1 MAAGSEQS
9 DDFKQHRPLF
19 DAVGRGKWDTAKAY
33 LDQHPDAVRARSN
46 VSNNTPL
53 HIAVSAGHLH
63 IVEELVQLLEE
74 ADLLSQQTEDG
85 FTVLALSIRTGHIP
99 IAKCLIRK
107 NRELVT
113 VVHEIESLP
122 VVHAVNVSH
131 FQMARY
137 LYSVT
142 PREALTFRD
151 NGWIGADLI
160 VNCIRRNMFGKDST
174 NSLPIDLSMRLVLRF
189 VL

>member
-9 DDFKQHRPLF
+9 GDFKQHRRLF

-46 VSNNTPL
+46 ASNNTPL

-63 IVEELVQLLEE
+63 IVEELVQLMTGE
-74 ADLLSQQTEDG
+74 DLLIQQIDG
-85 FTVLALSIRTGHIP
+85 FTVLALSIRTGDIP

-113 VVHEIESLP
+113 VVHEIESLL

-131 FQMARY
+131 FQMGRY

-142 PREALTFRD
+142 PREALTFRE
-151 NGWIGADLI
+151 NGQIGANLI
-160 VNCIRRNMFGKDST
+160 GDCI
-174 NSLPIDLSMRLVLRF
+174 P
-189 VL
+189 

>member
-9 DDFKQHRPLF
+9 GDFKQHRRLF
-19 DAVGRGKWDTAKAY
+19 DAVGRGKWDMAKAY

-63 IVEELVQLLEE
+63 IVEELVQLMTRE
-74 ADLLSQQTEDG
+74 DLLIQQMDG
-85 FTVLALSIRTGHIP
+85 FTVLALSIRTGDIP

-107 NRELVT
+107 NRDLAT
-113 VVHEIESLP
+113 VVHKTESIP
-122 VVHAVNVSH
+122 VVHAVTVSH

-142 PREALTFRD
+142 PREALTFPD
-151 NGWIGADLI
+151 NARIGAYLI
-160 VNCIRRNMFGKDST
+160 VNCLNRNMFGKDST
-174 NSLPIDLSMRLVLRF
+174 NSLPWI
-189 VL
+189 